1 MSHALEKTA
10 LRVGFIS
17 LTDCAPLAVAKEQG
31 FFAAEG
37 LDVTLCR
44 ETSWANI
51 RDKVMLGALDAAQ
64 MPAPMPLAATLG
76 VAGPRVPMITPCVLN
91 LGGNA
96 ITVSHDLFRQ
106 MLALAPEALREPPYT
121 ADALRAVIEARR
133 ILDKPPLV
141 FATVFPTSTHYYQLC
156 YWLSA
161 AGIDPLRDLTLK
173 VISPP
178 HMVRALEMDEIAGF
192 CVGEPWNGLAV
203 DLGLGVSLIS
213 SYEIWNNAMEKVLA
227 MTEAWHLRHPQTTLA
242 LTRAVVRACRWLEKP
257 RHREL
262 AAILLSRADY
272 VDVPQQVLE
281 PALMGVR
288 PHRPGEHGI
297 PQPEFLVFGRSAA
310 NFPWRSQGLWYG
322 EQMRIRG
329 QLPPNVDVSA
339 VVERSYRPDVFREAV
354 AEIDMPVPTIDY
366 KAEGV
371 QHHAWTLQEATAP
384 IAMGPNAFFTGERF
398 DPVREAVHQ
407 QPAGRVH

>member
-1 MSHALEKTA
+1 
-10 LRVGFIS
+10 
-17 LTDCAPLAVAKEQG
+17 
-31 FFAAEG
+31 
-37 LDVTLCR
+37 
-44 ETSWANI
+44 
-51 RDKVMLGALDAAQ
+51 
-64 MPAPMPLAATLG
+64 
-76 VAGPRVPMITPCVLN
+76 
-91 LGGNA
+91 
-96 ITVSHDLFRQ
+96 
-106 MLALAPEALREPPYT
+106 
-121 ADALRAVIEARR
+121 
-133 ILDKPPLV
+133 
-141 FATVFPTSTHYYQLC
+141 
-156 YWLSA
+156 
-161 AGIDPLRDLTLK
+161 
-173 VISPP
+173 
-178 HMVRALEMDEIAGF
+178 MVRALEMDEIAGF

-384 IAMGPNAFFTGERF
+384 SRWAPTPSLPASDLTRCGRPYISSRLDEFTKRCDGFRPSQSPCTRLGTASHRPFHRCKSEPCYDIERKSC
-398 DPVREAVHQ
+398 A
-407 QPAGRVH
+407 